1 MSLIPP
7 VKSRSTHHPTL
18 VNLKQGPRNLDLFN
32 EFRSAPSLEF
42 RNVNENVFLFLNAA
56 EVHVF
61 CRVWQELRMGV
72 IPEQII
78 SMSCENTVGL
88 VVRTNRPH
96 LLTGGSC
103 KSPSSWSQNTVRL
116 PT

>member
-1 MSLIPP
+1 MSSIPP
-7 VKSRSTHHPTL
+7 AKSKSTHHSTL
-18 VNLKQGPRNLDLFN
+18 VNLEQGPRNFNLFN
-32 EFRSAPSLEF
+32 EFRSASSLEF
-42 RNVNENVFLFLNAA
+42 RNVNEDVFLFLNAT

-61 CRVWQELRMGV
+61 CRVRQELRMGM

-78 SMSCENTVGL
+78 PMSYETTVGL
-88 VVRTNRPH
+88 VRTNRPR

-103 KSPSSWSQNTVRL
+103 KSPSSWSQNTARL